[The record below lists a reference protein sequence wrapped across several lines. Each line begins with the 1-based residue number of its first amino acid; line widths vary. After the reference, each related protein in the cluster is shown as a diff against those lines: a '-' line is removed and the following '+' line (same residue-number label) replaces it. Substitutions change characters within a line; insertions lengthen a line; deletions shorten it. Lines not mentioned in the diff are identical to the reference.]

1 VPDTFA
7 PIAGYRR
14 FGIPWPPRKENHCL
28 MQKGHLWS
36 PKGPTVAECR
46 RPVSLDACGHTAP
59 AQSCGCGLHA
69 WMEAEEA
76 LRYYELTTIRGWVL
90 ASVMGW
96 GRVLITRHREDVF
109 RRGARGQTS
118 PRLDEEIAA

>member
-1 VPDTFA
+1 
-7 PIAGYRR
+7 
-14 FGIPWPPRKENHCL
+14 
-28 MQKGHLWS
+28 
-36 PKGPTVAECR
+36 
-46 RPVSLDACGHTAP
+46 
-59 AQSCGCGLHA
+59 
-69 WMEAEEA
+69 MEVEEA